1 MRALLVAHRY
11 KFGEGLTMKS
21 HLWKALLSLF
31 LLFGVVVSSG
41 QLAGGQTAPQSSA
54 LTAQASAKDPLADLS
69 SCVQAGAPLQ
79 VLFLVDTSASLPR
92 TDPKDQR
99 VTAAK
104 AAMASL
110 AAFGSTNESLPDSVE
125 VQIAAFSD
133 VYAVVTPWVSLNQGS
148 VAGVQGS
155 LETFAD
161 KDDGIDTDF
170 ATALVAARADLAQ
183 QAKAK
188 PGPDGVAPCQLL
200 LLFTDG
206 KFDIEPRTGRYSSRS
221 GDRKEWA
228 PDIDLAS
235 PDNKATIEK
244 IGRDVLCAK
253 NGEADVLRVDG
264 VTTVVIALSPD
275 IKPEDQ
281 DFISSIAVGST
292 GAASCGDV
300 AARGSYLA
308 ASDIGSLIGI
318 FNSSANRVAG
328 GTQLPGN
335 ELVSVCA
342 GAPCP
347 QGTRTFTSSIAMSRV
362 SVLADFGS
370 TSGKLVLQGPS
381 GPPTEISP
389 TSTSTTASGAK
400 VVPSWIAPAVLSL
413 DIQFANASTDWI
425 GQWSLSLVADS
436 VAQGGHLQMFAYT
449 DLRSEFVG
457 EARFD
462 LGETSPVKFKIASTS
477 GRDVAKATS
486 GSDLS
491 LKATVI
497 GSPGATPTEIP
508 LTQGADGT
516 WSGSYF
522 VPDTTRVS
530 EVVLKSD
537 LRLTT
542 STGLSMVPVE
552 TRTQVKVKKPASYPQ
567 ITSESLD
574 MGSVEGK
581 GTAKGFIEITG
592 GEVDGAVFLDDPTFT
607 LVPREFED
615 VTPVWIGSNDPIE
628 IPAGSKARVE
638 VTFKLPT
645 SADGT
650 VRGNIPVT
658 LSSSDRPDKQLF
670 TDLPLQFDTVYSVDG
685 LKQFFYFILLLLAG
699 LLIPLTLMWIGN
711 WKQARFQDRDRLR
724 GTRIPVVIHPDGSIS
739 RRGEDGSAQ
748 GPIQTSPDDWKNMGN
763 AGQLRAFEWSGLKFQ
778 ASVPKFPIGE
788 PYGMVTASGTHLVG
802 SGTGG
807 SGRRGTSAVV
817 ELTLV
822 DTWVFV
828 LHGESQLASA
838 AMSDEWGSGSVE
850 LNQSE
855 SSNSQTT
862 ISGEIIVFAMVGG
875 EESRVERLAVSQ
887 TDGIAAAAQKLA
899 ETVRAHAPKPDRLVA
914 AGGGSPS
921 LSTSDSG
928 SLDWDQPSSSAR
940 GSVTVENWDA
950 PPASTP
956 SDPPSSAPNSN
967 SDWSSPN
974 STGSKNSW
982 GSDIDTPDY

>member
-1 MRALLVAHRY
+1 MANRY
-11 KFGEGLTMKS
+11 KFGEGLEMNGNFR
-21 HLWKALLSLF
+21 KAALALF
-31 LLFGVVVSSG
+31 LLFGVVVSSA
-41 QLAGGQTAPQSSA
+41 QLAGGQTASQSSA
-54 LTAQASAKDPLADLS
+54 LTTQSSVKDPLADLS

-79 VLFLVDTSASLPR
+79 VLFLVDTSASLPK

-110 AAFGSTNESLPDSVE
+110 AAFGSTNASLPDSVE

-155 LETFAD
+155 LETFASR
-161 KDDGIDTDF
+161 DDGIDTDF
-170 ATALVAARADLAQ
+170 ATALVAARADLVR
-183 QAKAK
+183 QAKVK

-228 PDIDLAS
+228 PDVDLSS
-235 PDNKATIEK
+235 PDNKVTIEK

-292 GAASCGDV
+292 GAASCGDIP
-300 AARGSYLA
+300 ARGSYLA

-335 ELVSVCA
+335 ELISVCA

-370 TSGKLVLQGPS
+370 ASGKLVLQGPS
-381 GPPTEISP
+381 GIPTEISP
-389 TSTSTTASGAK
+389 TSTSTTTSDAK

-413 DIQFANASTDWI
+413 DIQFPGSLTEWV

-436 VAQGGHLQMFAYT
+436 AAQGGHLQMFAYT

-462 LGETSPVKFKIASTS
+462 LGETSPVKFKVVSAS
-477 GRDVAKATS
+477 GRDLTNATA

-497 GSPGATPTEIP
+497 SSPDAAPTEIP
-508 LTQGADGT
+508 LTRGADGT

-542 STGLSMVPVE
+542 STGLSMVPVD

-581 GTAKGFIEITG
+581 GTAKGFIEIIG
-592 GEVDGAVFLDDPTFT
+592 GDVDGAVFLDDPTFT

-615 VTPVWIGSNDPIE
+615 VVPVWTGSNDPIE
-628 IPAGSKARVE
+628 IPARSRTRVE

-658 LSSSDRPDKQLF
+658 LSSSDRPDKPLF
-670 TDLPLQFDTVYSVDG
+670 TDLPLQFDTIYSVDG
-685 LKQFFYFILLLLAG
+685 LKQISYFFLLLIAG

-724 GTRIPVVIHPDGSIS
+724 GTRIPVIVHPDGAIS
-739 RRGEDGSAQ
+739 RRGDDGSAQ
-748 GPIQTSPDDWKNMGN
+748 GPIQTSADDWKNMGN
-763 AGQLRAFEWSGLKFQ
+763 AGRLRSFEWSGLKFQ
-778 ASVPKFPIGE
+778 ASAPKFPIGE
-788 PYGMVTASGTHLVG
+788 PYGMISAPGLHLIG

-807 SGRRGTSAVV
+807 SGRHGESAVV

-822 DTWVFV
+822 DTWIFQFV
-828 LHGESQLASA
+828 GESQQVA
-838 AMSDEWGSGSVE
+838 AVSDDEWSTGDATAGGDGS
-850 LNQSE
+850 
-855 SSNSQTT
+855 SSNRQTN
-862 ISGEIIVFAMVGG
+862 ISGEIVVFAMVGG
-875 EESRVERLAVSQ
+875 EESRVERLSVSQ
-887 TDGIAAAAQKLA
+887 TDGIAAAARKLA
-899 ETVRAHAPKPDRLVA
+899 ESVRVQSPRPDHVSVGVSSRPPRA
-914 AGGGSPS
+914 NEWE
-921 LSTSDSG
+921 
-928 SLDWDQPSSSAR
+928 SLDWEQSSSPGGGGVSVDNWDTPTSSTPPNSPSSSP
-940 GSVTVENWDA
+940 GSNANWSM
-950 PPASTP
+950 PESSSTRDTWLP
-956 SDPPSSAPNSN
+956 E
-967 SDWSSPN
+967 
-974 STGSKNSW
+974 
-982 GSDIDTPDY
+982 IDTPDY

>member
-1 MRALLVAHRY
+1 MAYRY
-11 KFGEGLTMKS
+11 KFGEGLVMKGNIR
-21 HLWKALLSLF
+21 KAMLVLL
-31 LLFGVVVSSG
+31 LLFGVVVSSV
-41 QLAGGQTAPQSSA
+41 QLAGGQTASQSSA
-54 LTAQASAKDPLADLS
+54 VTTQASAKDPLADLS

-79 VLFLVDTSASLPR
+79 VLFLVDTSASLPK

-110 AAFGSTNESLPDSVE
+110 AAFGSTNASLPDSVE

-148 VAGVQGS
+148 VVGVQGS

-161 KDDGIDTDF
+161 RDDGIDTDF
-170 ATALVAARADLAQ
+170 ATALVAARADLVR
-183 QAKAK
+183 QAKVK

-228 PDIDLAS
+228 PDVDLSS
-235 PDNKATIEK
+235 PDNKLTIEK

-300 AARGSYLA
+300 PARGSYLA

-328 GTQLPGN
+328 ATQLPGN

-347 QGTRTFTSSIAMSRV
+347 QGTRTFTSSIAMSRI

-381 GPPTEISP
+381 GSPVEISP
-389 TSTSTTASGAK
+389 TSISTTASGAK
-400 VVPSWIAPAVLSL
+400 VLPSWIAPAVLSL
-413 DIQFANASTDWI
+413 DIQFPNSSTEWV

-436 VAQGGHLQMFAYT
+436 AAQGGHLQMFAYT

-462 LGETSPVKFKIASTS
+462 LGETSPVKFKVVSTS
-477 GRDVAKATS
+477 GRDVTKATA
-486 GSDLS
+486 GSDVS

-497 GSPGATPTEIP
+497 GSPDAAPTEIP
-508 LTQGADGT
+508 LTRGADGT

-581 GTAKGFIEITG
+581 GTAKGFIEISG
-592 GEVDGAVFLDDPTFT
+592 GEVDGSVFLDDPTFT

-615 VTPVWIGSNDPIE
+615 VIPVWTGSNDPIE
-628 IPAGSKARVE
+628 IPAGSRARVE
-638 VTFKLPT
+638 VTFKLPK

-658 LSSSDRPDKQLF
+658 LSSSDRPDKPLF
-670 TDLPLQFDTVYSVDG
+670 TDLPLQFDTIYSVDG
-685 LKQFFYFILLLLAG
+685 LKQVSYFFLLLVAG
-699 LLIPLTLMWIGN
+699 ILIPLTLMWIGN

-739 RRGEDGSAQ
+739 RRGEDGSAH
-748 GPIQTSPDDWKNMGN
+748 GPIQASPDDWKNMGN
-763 AGQLRAFEWSGLKFQ
+763 AGRLRSFEWSGLKFQ
-778 ASVPKFPIGE
+778 ASAPKFPIGE
-788 PYGMVTASGTHLVG
+788 PYGMISAPGTHLVG
-802 SGTGG
+802 SGTGA
-807 SGRRGTSAVV
+807 SGRRGASAVV

-828 LHGESQLASA
+828 FHGESQEVA
-838 AMSDEWGSGSVE
+838 AVSDDEWSTGVVPVGVD
-850 LNQSE
+850 E
-855 SSNSQTT
+855 SSSNQPTN
-862 ISGEIIVFAMVGG
+862 ISGEIVVFAMVGG
-875 EESRVERLAVSQ
+875 EESRVERLVDTQ
-887 TDGIAAAAQKLA
+887 TEGVAASARRLA
-899 ETVRAHAPKPDRLVA
+899 ESVRSQSPKVDRRIPVGVSTATSATNERDSFDWEGPSNTNEGSLTVDEWDQEGPSTSSNSRS
-914 AGGGSPS
+914 GGSDR
-921 LSTSDSG
+921 STRDSPGSSDS
-928 SLDWDQPSSSAR
+928 W
-940 GSVTVENWDA
+940 
-950 PPASTP
+950 PP
-956 SDPPSSAPNSN
+956 DN
-967 SDWSSPN
+967 DLF
-974 STGSKNSW
+974 
-982 GSDIDTPDY
+982 DF

>member
-1 MRALLVAHRY
+1 
-11 KFGEGLTMKS
+11 MKS
-21 HLWKALLSLF
+21 HLRKALLAVF

-41 QLAGGQTAPQSSA
+41 PLAGGQTAPQSSA
-54 LTAQASAKDPLADLS
+54 VTTQAAVKDPLAELS

-79 VLFLVDTSASLPR
+79 VLFLVDTSASLPK

-170 ATALVAARADLAQ
+170 ATALVAARADLVQ

-228 PDIDLAS
+228 PDVDLSS

-281 DFISSIAVGST
+281 DFISSIAVGSA
-292 GAASCGDV
+292 GAVSCGDV

-342 GAPCP
+342 GVPCP
-347 QGTRTFTSSIAMSRV
+347 QGTRTFTSSVAMSRV

-370 TSGKLVLQGPS
+370 TSGKLVLQGP
-381 GPPTEISP
+381 GGNPVEISP
-389 TSTSTTASGAK
+389 TSISTTASGAK

-413 DIQFANASTDWI
+413 DIQFPNSSTEWV

-436 VAQGGHLQMFAYT
+436 AAQGGHLQMFAYT

-462 LGETSPVKFKIASTS
+462 LGETSPVKFKVVSTS
-477 GRDVAKATS
+477 GRDVTKATA
-486 GSDLS
+486 GSDVS

-497 GSPGATPTEIP
+497 GSPGAVPTEIP

-522 VPDTTRVS
+522 VLDTTRVS

-567 ITSESLD
+567 ITSELLD

-581 GTAKGFIEITG
+581 GTAKGYIEITG
-592 GEVDGAVFLDDPTFT
+592 GDVDGSVFLDDPTFA

-615 VTPVWIGSNDPIE
+615 LNPVWEGSNDPIDV
-628 IPAGSKARVE
+628 PAGSRTRVE
-638 VTFKLPT
+638 VRFKLPK
-645 SADGT
+645 SADGI

-658 LSSSDRPDKQLF
+658 LSSSDRLDKPLF

-685 LKQFFYFILLLLAG
+685 LKQVFYFFLLLLAG

-788 PYGMVTASGTHLVG
+788 PYGMITAPRTHLVG

-807 SGRRGTSAVV
+807 AGRVGSSAVV

-822 DTWVFV
+822 DTWVFIY
-828 LHGESQLASA
+828 HGESQATA
-838 AMSDEWGSGSVE
+838 ATTSDEWGGGSIE
-850 LNQSE
+850 ASE
-855 SSNSQTT
+855 SVSSSDQTT
-862 ISGEIIVFAMVGG
+862 LSGEIVAFAMIGS
-875 EESRVERLAVSQ
+875 EESRVERLSVSQ
-887 TDGIAAAAQKLA
+887 TDGIAAAARKLA
-899 ETVRAHAPKPDRLVA
+899 VSIRALAPKPDQRVA
-914 AGGGSPS
+914 AGSVTNPT
-921 LSTSDSG
+921 TSGDWG
-928 SLDWDQPSSSAR
+928 SLDWDQSSSSGS
-940 GSVTVENWDA
+940 GSVSVDNWDA
-950 PPASTP
+950 SPSSGSTNPASGVP
-956 SDPPSSAPNSN
+956 GSDT
-967 SDWSSPN
+967 DWSNPAPSE
-974 STGSKNSW
+974 SKDSW
-982 GSDIDTPDY
+982 LPDIDTPDY

>member
-1 MRALLVAHRY
+1 MAYRY
-11 KFGEGLTMKS
+11 KFGEGLVMKGNIR
-21 HLWKALLSLF
+21 KAMLVLL

-41 QLAGGQTAPQSSA
+41 QLAGGQTASQSSA
-54 LTAQASAKDPLADLS
+54 VTTQASAKDPLADLS

-79 VLFLVDTSASLPR
+79 VLFLVDTSASLPK

-110 AAFGSTNESLPDSVE
+110 AAFGSTNASLPDSVE

-148 VAGVQGS
+148 VVGVQGS

-161 KDDGIDTDF
+161 RDDGIDTDF
-170 ATALVAARADLAQ
+170 ATALVAARADLVR
-183 QAKAK
+183 QAKVK

-228 PDIDLAS
+228 PDVDLSS
-235 PDNKATIEK
+235 PDNKLTIEK

-300 AARGSYLA
+300 PARGSYLA

-347 QGTRTFTSSIAMSRV
+347 QGTRTFTSSIAMSRI

-381 GPPTEISP
+381 GSPVEISP
-389 TSTSTTASGAK
+389 TSISTTASGAK

-413 DIQFANASTDWI
+413 DIQFPNSSTEWV

-436 VAQGGHLQMFAYT
+436 AAQGGHLQMFAYT

-462 LGETSPVKFKIASTS
+462 LGETSPVKFKVVSTS
-477 GRDVAKATS
+477 GRDVTKATA
-486 GSDLS
+486 GSDVS

-497 GSPGATPTEIP
+497 GSPDAAPTEIP
-508 LTQGADGT
+508 LTRGADGT

-542 STGLSMVPVE
+542 STGLSMVPVD

-592 GEVDGAVFLDDPTFT
+592 GDVDGSVFLDDPTFT

-615 VTPVWIGSNDPIE
+615 VIPVWTGSNDPIE
-628 IPAGSKARVE
+628 IPAGSRARVE
-638 VTFKLPT
+638 VTFKLPK

-658 LSSSDRPDKQLF
+658 LSSSDRPDKPLF
-670 TDLPLQFDTVYSVDG
+670 TDLPLQFDTIYSVDG
-685 LKQFFYFILLLLAG
+685 LKQVSYFFLLLVAG
-699 LLIPLTLMWIGN
+699 ILIPLTLMWIGN

-748 GPIQTSPDDWKNMGN
+748 GPIQASPDDWKNMGN
-763 AGQLRAFEWSGLKFQ
+763 AGRLRSFEWSGLKFQ
-778 ASVPKFPIGE
+778 ASAPKFPIGE
-788 PYGMVTASGTHLVG
+788 PYGMISAPGTHLVG
-802 SGTGG
+802 SGTGA
-807 SGRRGTSAVV
+807 SGRRGASAVV

-828 LHGESQLASA
+828 FHGESQLASEA
-838 AMSDEWGSGSVE
+838 TSDEWGRGSVE
-850 LNQSE
+850 VNQSE
-855 SSNSQTT
+855 PPNSQMT
-862 ISGEIIVFAMVGG
+862 IAGEIIVFAMVGG
-875 EESRVERLAVSQ
+875 EESRLERLAVSQ

-899 ETVRAHAPKPDRLVA
+899 ETVRAHAPKPDRLVT
-914 AGGGSPS
+914 AGVGSASPS
-921 LSTSDSG
+921 ASDWG
-928 SLDWDQPSSSAR
+928 SLDWDQPSSSGR

-950 PPASTP
+950 PSSSTP
-956 SDPPSSAPNSN
+956 AKPPSSAPSSS
-967 SDWSSPN
+967 SDWSIPDSN
-974 STGSKNSW
+974 GSKDSW
-982 GSDIDTPDY
+982 GPDIDTPDY